1 MVELYWVRSS
11 ESKLASVPELLKKK
25 KKILLLDRF
34 ITWNK

>member
-25 KKILLLDRF
+25 KILLFDRF

>member
-25 KKILLLDRF
+25 K
-34 ITWNK
+34 NPSA